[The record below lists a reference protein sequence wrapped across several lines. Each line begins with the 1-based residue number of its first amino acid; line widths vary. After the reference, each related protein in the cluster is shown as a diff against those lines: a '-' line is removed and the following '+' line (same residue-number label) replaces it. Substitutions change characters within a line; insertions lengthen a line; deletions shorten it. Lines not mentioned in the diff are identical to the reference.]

1 MKRERIS
8 YLLKQFIDGALSQDE
23 SQELFIFLEKDNHIV
38 QSIITRMLEQQS
50 PGPLSETEHWK
61 DMLEKIM
68 AIDKPAGDELLNEPH
83 KQRFSFFRWAAV
95 AALVLLTTAG
105 GYLLLNSRPAVMPVR
120 PVAQVIPP
128 GGNKA
133 VLTLANGSKIVLDS
147 AQNGELLLQGGASVN
162 KTGNGQL
169 AYHPSAG
176 NPEAEVVYNMLSTP
190 KSGQFK
196 LILSDGTRVWLN
208 AASSIK
214 YFTSFSGGPRKVELT
229 GEAYFE
235 VAKKGKDAPFLVT
248 VNGTQIAVLGT
259 HFNVMAYNDEP
270 DMKTTLLEGS
280 VMLSLAGNK
289 QLLKP
294 GQQAQVPLR
303 KTGNGPAAGDENV
316 AASGKIKVVDIPET
330 AGVIAW
336 KEGNFIFEG
345 EPIQS
350 IMRKLSRWYDLE
362 VSYKGSV
369 TREGFNGTISRFEP
383 ASEVL
388 KMLELT
394 GLLHFKVEGRRI
406 TVMP

>member
-1 MKRERIS
+1 M
-8 YLLKQFIDGALSQDE
+8 
-23 SQELFIFLEKDNHIV
+23 
-38 QSIITRMLEQQS
+38 
-50 PGPLSETEHWK
+50 
-61 DMLEKIM
+61 
-68 AIDKPAGDELLNEPH
+68 PA
-83 KQRFSFFRWAAV
+83 R
-95 AALVLLTTAG
+95 TA
-105 GYLLLNSRPAVMPVR
+105 
-120 PVAQVIPP
+120 AQVILP

-147 AQNGELLLQGGASVN
+147 AQNGELLLQGGATVN

-169 AYHPSAG
+169 AYQPASG
-176 NPEAEVVYNMLSTP
+176 KPEAEVVYNTLSTP

-196 LILSDGTRVWLN
+196 LILSDGTQVWLN

-235 VAKKGKDAPFLVT
+235 VAKKGKTAPFVVT

-259 HFNVMAYNDEP
+259 HFNVMAYEDEP
-270 DMKTTLLEGS
+270 TMKNTLLEGS
-280 VMLSLAGNK
+280 VMLSIASNK
-289 QLLKP
+289 QVLKP
-294 GQQAQVPLR
+294 GQQAQVPFRRSSDVLG
-303 KTGNGPAAGDENV
+303 GNENI

-330 AGVIAW
+330 AAVIAW

-345 EPIQS
+345 EPVQS

-362 VSYKGSV
+362 VSYEGPV

-394 GLLHFKVEGRRI
+394 GLLHFKIEGRKI
-406 TVMP
+406 IVTP